1 MKTKV
6 IIPLAIIFAAL
17 VALMPGTAKWA
28 YEYRQGSEWK
38 YETLTASMSFPI
50 LKTEAQIEREK
61 AEKAASLIPYY
72 RLSSNIFA
80 ENLGKAKAL
89 DLSQWPGLQPALLSS
104 LALVYDKGIV
114 SEAITSSPTIY
125 VQKGKRAEKVPSTE
139 VFSLPEARNAVLF
152 NTISELP
159 QYPVDSIFR
168 AYGVFDLV
176 MPDLNL
182 DEELTNL
189 VNEQGGTQIATTA
202 GYVTSGT
209 VIVTQGEM
217 VTAEIAQI
225 LDSYKMEYQ
234 KQSRAA
240 GGVLPLLGNALIL
253 LLILVCLY
261 FAIYYSNPTV
271 FNDWNRYMFLLTV
284 FTIMAVSELLII
296 RFAPDYIF
304 LFPFPVGAIFL
315 ASFFKTRLIYPVYLV
330 SLFPLL
336 IFAEGGASLF
346 LLFVA
351 SATVTLYVFRFFS
364 KGVKQ
369 FLAALVNFLVLALGF
384 LALKM
389 GGIVNYDTYWTL
401 AMLFGA
407 SLLQVLCYPL
417 VYIMERVFNLVSTSR
432 LLELEDMSNFLLKDL
447 QQNAPGTFQH
457 SLQVM
462 NLASAAA
469 RAIGADEA
477 LVKAGALYHD
487 IGKTMNPLCYVENES
502 IGSELAKYHEGLT
515 PLQSAQAII
524 KHVTDGMELAR
535 MHKLPAPVS
544 DFILSHHGTN
554 CVTYFYDKFLKEGGD
569 PAMKPE
575 FCYPGKKPQTKE
587 QAILMICGSLEAA
600 ARALKDHSPEA
611 VSRLVEKIVQF
622 KIDDAQLE
630 EADLSLKELATIKG
644 VLKSYISQINHERIK
659 YPERK
664 KNR

>member
-1 MKTKV
+1 
-6 IIPLAIIFAAL
+6 
-17 VALMPGTAKWA
+17 MPGTAKWA

-38 YETLTASMSFPI
+38 YETLTASLSFPI
-50 LKTEAQIEREK
+50 LKTEAQLEREK
-61 AEKAASLIPYY
+61 AERVASQIPYY
-72 RLSSNIFA
+72 RLSADVFA
-80 ENLGKAKAL
+80 ENLGKAKTL
-89 DLSQWPGLQPALLSS
+89 DLSKWPGLQPALLTS
-104 LALVYDKGIV
+104 LAMVYDRGIV
-114 SEAITSSPTIY
+114 SEPITSSQTIY
-125 VQKGKRAEKVPSTE
+125 VQKGKRAEKIPASE
-139 VFSLPEARNAVLF
+139 VFSLSEARNAVLF
-152 NTISELP
+152 NTISALP
-159 QYPVDSIFR
+159 QYPVDSIYR
-168 AYGVFDLV
+168 ACGVFDLV

-189 VNEQGGTQIATTA
+189 VNESGVDQIATTE
-202 GYVTSGT
+202 GYVSSGT
-209 VIVTQGEM
+209 VIVTQGDM
-217 VTAEIAQI
+217 
-225 LDSYKMEYQ
+225 
-234 KQSRAA
+234 KQSSA
-240 GGVLPLLGNALIL
+240 GNSLLSTIGGALIM

-284 FTIMAVSELLII
+284 FTLMAVSELLLI
-296 RFAPDYIF
+296 RYAPDYIF

-315 ASFFKTRLIYPVYLV
+315 ASFFRTRLIYPVYIV
-330 SLFPLL
+330 SLFPMLV
-336 IFAEGGASLF
+336 FAEGGASLF

-417 VYIMERVFNLVSTSR
+417 VYLMERIFNLVSSSR

-447 QQNAPGTFQH
+447 EQNAPGTFQH

-535 MHKLPAPVS
+535 LHKLPAPVS
-544 DFILSHHGTN
+544 DFIISHHGTN

-575 FCYPGKKPQTKE
+575 FCYPGRKPKTKE
-587 QAILMICGSLEAA
+587 QAILMICDSLEAA
-600 ARALKDHSPEA
+600 SRTLKDHSPEA

-630 EADLSLKELATIKG
+630 EADLTLKELATVKS

>member
-1 MKTKV
+1 M
-6 IIPLAIIFAAL
+6 
-17 VALMPGTAKWA
+17 
-28 YEYRQGSEWK
+28 
-38 YETLTASMSFPI
+38 
-50 LKTEAQIEREK
+50 
-61 AEKAASLIPYY
+61 
-72 RLSSNIFA
+72 
-80 ENLGKAKAL
+80 
-89 DLSQWPGLQPALLSS
+89 
-104 LALVYDKGIV
+104 
-114 SEAITSSPTIY
+114 
-125 VQKGKRAEKVPSTE
+125 
-139 VFSLPEARNAVLF
+139 FSLPEARNAVLF

-389 GGIVNYDTYWTL
+389 GGIVNYD
-401 AMLFGA
+401 
-407 SLLQVLCYPL
+407 
-417 VYIMERVFNLVSTSR
+417 
-432 LLELEDMSNFLLKDL
+432 
-447 QQNAPGTFQH
+447 
-457 SLQVM
+457 
-462 NLASAAA
+462 
-469 RAIGADEA
+469 
-477 LVKAGALYHD
+477 
-487 IGKTMNPLCYVENES
+487 
-502 IGSELAKYHEGLT
+502 
-515 PLQSAQAII
+515 
-524 KHVTDGMELAR
+524 
-535 MHKLPAPVS
+535 
-544 DFILSHHGTN
+544 
-554 CVTYFYDKFLKEGGD
+554 
-569 PAMKPE
+569 
-575 FCYPGKKPQTKE
+575 
-587 QAILMICGSLEAA
+587 
-600 ARALKDHSPEA
+600 
-611 VSRLVEKIVQF
+611 
-622 KIDDAQLE
+622 
-630 EADLSLKELATIKG
+630 LSLIH
-644 VLKSYISQINHERIK
+644 I
-659 YPERK
+659 
-664 KNR
+664 